1 MKYCYFFFYIFI
13 SVFYTSAA
21 AEVKPTLTTT
31 YYDLNAKNVSSLV
44 KNVKKSGPKYNGK
57 SVWAMLKWDLQ
68 VEYSFKSN
76 QSGCRLVVDKV
87 EVIANISLPNWL
99 ERKEEKPKNNHWWI
113 EFSNFIKEHELKH
126 YNNVF
131 HQATVLEKAI
141 SNNALFDSCHFA
153 RINYLDQKTKTI
165 DKIRI
170 KDTEI
175 DIEAVKLYSSN
186 NALFEPLRS
195 ITGGLVIESGFMKS
209 FVGM

>member
-1 MKYCYFFFYIFI
+1 MKCYYFFFYIFI
-13 SVFYTSAA
+13 SVFYNSAI

-31 YYDLNAKNVSSLV
+31 YYDINAKNVSSLV

-76 QSGCRLVVDKV
+76 QAGCRLVVEKV

-99 ERKEEKPKNNHWWI
+99 EREEEKRKENHWWV
-113 EFSNFIKEHELKH
+113 EFSSFINKHEIKH
-126 YNNVF
+126 YENVLQ
-131 HQATVLEKAI
+131 QATVLEKVI
-141 SNNALFDSCHFA
+141 SNNELFESCHFA
-153 RINYLDQKTKTI
+153 RLNYLDQKTKTI

-209 FVGM
+209 FIGI